1 MRHEAYPR
9 TLDQGIRR
17 AHPVHNMKTFTIDQA
32 NRALP
37 LVRRIVQDIVDEYA
51 RWQALVKDLD
61 VLAASS
67 ARSAQWAPASE
78 IARLQH
84 DIQHAARTIDGYV
97 RELTEL
103 GIEMKGLD
111 VGLVD
116 FPGEIDGRRVYLC
129 WRLGEPA
136 VSHWHELDAGFA
148 GRQPLAPNVVA

>member
-1 MRHEAYPR
+1 M
-9 TLDQGIRR
+9 RR
-17 AHPVHNMKTFTIDQA
+17 AHPVHDMKTFTIEQA

-51 RWQALVKDLD
+51 RWQELVKALD

-67 ARSAQWAPASE
+67 ARGTSE
-78 IARLQH
+78 IVRLQQ
-84 DIQHAARTIDGYV
+84 DIQQAARTIDGYV

-116 FPGEIDGRRVYLC
+116 FPGEIGGRRVYLC
-129 WRLGEPA
+129 WRLGEPS

-148 GRQPLAPNVVA
+148 GRRPLAPNVVA

>member
-1 MRHEAYPR
+1 M
-9 TLDQGIRR
+9 RR
-17 AHPVHNMKTFTIDQA
+17 AHPVHDMKTFTIEQA

-51 RWQALVKDLD
+51 RWQEMMKSLD

-67 ARSAQWAPASE
+67 VRGNSD
-78 IARLQH
+78 IARLQQ
-84 DIQHAARTIDGYV
+84 DIQQAARTIDGYV

-103 GIEMKGLD
+103 GIAVKGMD

-116 FPGEIDGRRVYLC
+116 FPGEIGGRRVYLC

-148 GRQPLAPNVVA
+148 GRRPLAPNVVA

>member
-1 MRHEAYPR
+1 M
-9 TLDQGIRR
+9 RR
-17 AHPVHNMKTFTIDQA
+17 AHPVHDMKTFTIEQA

-51 RWQALVKDLD
+51 RWQEMVKSLD

-67 ARSAQWAPASE
+67 VRGNSD
-78 IARLQH
+78 IARLQQ
-84 DIQHAARTIDGYV
+84 DIQQAARTIDGYV

-103 GIEMKGLD
+103 GIEVKGMD

-116 FPGEIDGRRVYLC
+116 FPGEIGGRRVYLC

-148 GRQPLAPNVVA
+148 GRRPLAPNVVA

>member
-1 MRHEAYPR
+1 M
-9 TLDQGIRR
+9 RR
-17 AHPVHNMKTFTIDQA
+17 AHPVHDMKTFTIEQA

-37 LVRRIVQDIVDEYA
+37 LVRRIVQDVVDEYA
-51 RWQALVKDLD
+51 RWQEMVKSLD

-67 ARSAQWAPASE
+67 ARGTAE
-78 IARLQH
+78 IARLQQ
-84 DIQHAARTIDGYV
+84 DIQQAARTIDGYV

-116 FPGEIDGRRVYLC
+116 FPGEIGGRRVYLC

-148 GRQPLAPNVVA
+148 GRQPLAPNMVA

>member
-1 MRHEAYPR
+1 
-9 TLDQGIRR
+9 
-17 AHPVHNMKTFTIDQA
+17 MKTFTIEQA

-51 RWQALVKDLD
+51 RWQEMVKSLD

-67 ARSAQWAPASE
+67 VRGNSD
-78 IARLQH
+78 IARLQQ
-84 DIQHAARTIDGYV
+84 DIQQAARTIDGYV

-103 GIEMKGLD
+103 GIEVKGMD

-116 FPGEIDGRRVYLC
+116 FPGEIGGRRVYLC

-148 GRQPLAPNVVA
+148 GRRPLAPNVVA

>member
-1 MRHEAYPR
+1 M
-9 TLDQGIRR
+9 RR
-17 AHPVHNMKTFTIDQA
+17 AHPVHDMKTFTIEQA

-51 RWQALVKDLD
+51 RWQEMVKSLD

-67 ARSAQWAPASE
+67 ARGTAE
-78 IARLQH
+78 IARLQQ
-84 DIQHAARTIDGYV
+84 DIQQAARTIDGYV

-116 FPGEIDGRRVYLC
+116 FPGEIGGRRVYLC

-148 GRQPLAPNVVA
+148 GRQPLAPNMVA